1 MAIDYQGPEDSVRYD
16 APPADPQD
24 AQAQGVHQWTQQATA
39 TAAAAAQQP
48 MYGNGAPMTPLAPA
62 PGAYTPMYGAPSPY
76 AQPQF
81 QQAPNAAFFNGPQ
94 PAMQA
99 EPPQAFQQ
107 PQADPFTGAYANMS
121 PGTQASQMAWTQQA
135 GQWTQQ
141 AGQPPMQQAVAYAPK
156 SKTTAGVLGLV
167 FGALGAHNFY
177 LGKTGRGVAQL
188 LITLLTG
195 GALAP
200 ISAIWGLVEGICILA
215 SSPGSNWAKDG
226 RGHDLV

>member
-16 APPADPQD
+16 APSGD
-24 AQAQGVHQWTQQATA
+24 AQATQAQGAQWTQAA
-39 TAAAAAQQP
+39 AAAAAAQQP
-48 MYGNGAPMTPLAPA
+48 MYGNGAPMAPGVPA
-62 PGAYTPMYGAPSPY
+62 PGAYAPMYGAPGPY
-76 AQPQF
+76 AQPQY
-81 QQAPNAAFFNGPQ
+81 QTAPAAAVFNGPQ
-94 PAMQA
+94 PTMQA

-121 PGTQASQMAWTQQA
+121 PGTQASQMV
-135 GQWTQQ
+135 WTQQ
-141 AGQPPMQQAVAYAPK
+141 AGQPMMQQAVAYAPK

-195 GALAP
+195 GVLAP
-200 ISAIWGLVEGICILA
+200 VSAVWGLVEGICIL
-215 SSPGSNWAKDG
+215 SSAPGSSWAKDG

>member
-16 APPADPQD
+16 APPVEPQA
-24 AQAQGVHQWTQQATA
+24 AQAQAAQAQWTQAA
-39 TAAAAAQQP
+39 AAAAAAQQP
-48 MYGNGAPMTPLAPA
+48 MYGNGVPMATPGVPA
-62 PGAYTPMYGAPSPY
+62 PGAYTPMYGAPNQY

-81 QQAPNAAFFNGPQ
+81 QPAPGAAVYNGPQ
-94 PAMQA
+94 PTMPA

-107 PQADPFTGAYANMS
+107 PQADPFTGVYANMS

-135 GQWTQQ
+135 GQP
-141 AGQPPMQQAVAYAPK
+141 QPMMQQAVAYAPK

-195 GALAP
+195 GVLAP
-200 ISAIWGLVEGICILA
+200 VSAIWGLVEGICILA

-226 RGHDLV
+226 RGHDLI

>member
-16 APPADPQD
+16 APPVDPQ
-24 AQAQGVHQWTQQATA
+24 ATQAQGAQWTQ
-39 TAAAAAQQP
+39 AAAATAQQP
-48 MYGNGAPMTPLAPA
+48 MYGNGAPMAPGVPA
-62 PGAYTPMYGAPSPY
+62 PGAYTPMYGAPSQY
-76 AQPQF
+76 TQPQY
-81 QQAPNAAFFNGPQ
+81 QQAAQAQYQQVPNAAVFNGSQ
-94 PAMQA
+94 PTTMA

-121 PGTQASQMAWTQQA
+121 PGTQASQMAWAQQ
-135 GQWTQQ
+135 T
-141 AGQPPMQQAVAYAPK
+141 GQPMMQQAVAYAPK

-195 GALAP
+195 GVLAP
-200 ISAIWGLVEGICILA
+200 VSAIWGLVEGICILA

-226 RGHDLV
+226 RGHDLI

>member
-16 APPADPQD
+16 APSGDEQA
-24 AQAQGVHQWTQQATA
+24 AQAQGAQWTQAAT
-39 TAAAAAQQP
+39 AAAQQP
-48 MYGNGAPMTPLAPA
+48 MYGNGVPMAPAAPA
-62 PGAYTPMYGAPSPY
+62 PGAYTPMYGAPNQY

-81 QQAPNAAFFNGPQ
+81 QPAPGAAVFNGPQ
-94 PAMQA
+94 PTMPA

-121 PGTQASQMAWTQQA
+121 PGTQANQMAWAQQ
-135 GQWTQQ
+135 T
-141 AGQPPMQQAVAYAPK
+141 GQPMMQQQMVAYAPK

-195 GALAP
+195 GVLAP
-200 ISAIWGLVEGICILA
+200 VSAIWGLVEGICILA